1 MIQAREIHTY
11 FHLVLVVYLL
21 LCWDPALPKA
31 PPHQGSELHESRHF
45 LAVGVWLSVFTQ
57 SLPAVAG
64 CGSSAM

>member
-1 MIQAREIHTY
+1 MIQAREIHTN

-31 PPHQGSELHESRHF
+31 PPHQGSELHELLHF
-45 LAVGVWLSVFTQ
+45 LAVGMWLSVFTQ

-64 CGSSAM
+64 CGSSAV